1 MVILKEQITSQS
13 FKIIPR
19 VNDAD
24 SIVITGI
31 EGTNTVAFTPTYFSY
46 YMVIAGIFAL
56 KEGQQYTF
64 SVMKETDIVYKGKL
78 FCTNQ
83 VIKDY
88 TVNQSEYIQRV
99 TTNEFKIYE

>member
-19 VNDAD
+19 VNGAD

-31 EGTNTVAFTPTYFSY
+31 EGTTTVAFTPTYFSY

-64 SVMKETDIVYKGKL
+64 SVLDGTDIVYKGRI

-83 VIKDY
+83 AAADFSINTGVY
-88 TVNQSEYIQRV
+88 TETVSNNDFIIV
-99 TTNEFKIYE
+99 